1 VLFSREDVASFINQ
15 NFEAAWQSV
24 RPAPIVRVDFGNG
37 TVVTRTLHGNIATYV
52 CAADGQVLD
61 ILPGIYTPDVYVS
74 RLEQLRF
81 LATYV
86 DQNRAEGRQLRLLRY
101 HQAQAEALEKN
112 EAGPQFVKSA
122 GVSKARIEG
131 PMEIVL
137 LPASEV
143 KDRRR
148 ADHSGPAAAAPH
160 LDRSKDAEL
169 WKLLVEDTR
178 QSENIRRRQVHEMLA
193 RAKPVRPE
201 QIARKLYKE
210 VLHSDFADPYL
221 GLGQALF
228 AHYPF
233 ANEDKPK

>member
-37 TVVTRTLHGNIATYV
+37 KVVTRTLHGNIATYV

-61 ILPGIYTPDVYVS
+61 ILPGIYTPDVYVA
-74 RLEQLRF
+74 RLEQLRL
-81 LATYV
+81 LAIYV
-86 DQNRAEGRQLRLLRY
+86 DQNRAEGRQLRLSRY
-101 HQAQAEALEKN
+101 HQGQAEALKKN
-112 EAGPQFVKSA
+112 QAGPQFVKHA
-122 GVSKARIEG
+122 GVSKELIER
-131 PMEIVL
+131 PVEVVL
-137 LPASEV
+137 LPASLA
-143 KDRRR
+143 KDRGRSGGALAAPR
-148 ADHSGPAAAAPH
+148 FDHSQ
-160 LDRSKDAEL
+160 DAEL

-193 RAKPVRPE
+193 FSKAVRPE
-201 QIARKLYKE
+201 EIAARLYKE

-233 ANEDKPK
+233 ADEDKSR

>member
-1 VLFSREDVASFINQ
+1 MLFSREDVASFINQ

-24 RPAPIVRVDFGNG
+24 RPAPIVRIDFGNG

-61 ILPGIYTPDVYVS
+61 ILPGIYTPDAYVA
-74 RLEQLRF
+74 RLEQLRL

-101 HQAQAEALEKN
+101 HQAQAEALKKN
-112 EAGPQFVKSA
+112 EAGPQFVKTT
-122 GVSKARIEG
+122 GMSKGRIEG
-131 PMEIVL
+131 PVEIAL
-137 LPASEV
+137 LRASLA
-143 KDRRR
+143 KDRLR
-148 ADHSGPAAAAPH
+148 SGRSGIAPAAP
-160 LDRSKDAEL
+160 LNRSEDVEL

-178 QSENIRRRQVHEMLA
+178 QSESIRRRQVHEMLA
-193 RAKPVRPE
+193 GSKPVRPE
-201 QIARKLYKE
+201 EIAARLYKE

-233 ANEDKPK
+233 ADEDKSR

>member
-24 RPAPIVRVDFGNG
+24 RPAPIVRIDFGNG
-37 TVVTRTLHGNIATYV
+37 TVVTRTLHGNIATYL

-61 ILPGIYTPDVYVS
+61 ILPGIYTPDVYVA
-74 RLEQLRF
+74 RLDQLRL

-101 HQAQAEALEKN
+101 HQAQADAIEKN
-112 EAGPQFVKSA
+112 EAGPQFVKTA
-122 GVSKARIEG
+122 GVSKALIER

-137 LPASEV
+137 LPASV
-143 KDRRR
+143 AKVRSR
-148 ADHSGPAAAAPH
+148 ADHSGPAAVIPH
-160 LDRSKDAEL
+160 VEKEAEL
-169 WKLLVEDTR
+169 WKLLAEDTR
-178 QSENIRRRQVHEMLA
+178 QSESIRRQQVHEMLA
-193 RAKPVRPE
+193 RSTPVRPE
-201 QIARKLYKE
+201 QIAARLYKE

-233 ANEDKPK
+233 AGEDRPK